1 MCAALCKTSIQL
13 NIGAQLD
20 TTKTGCAPIFCE
32 KNHRM
37 FNKLKFLYKEY
48 PQQYWLMIT
57 GVVISTAGGSMIWPF
72 LLIYASAKLN
82 LPLRTVAT
90 LISINAGTGLLSSF
104 IAGTLADKVG
114 RKVVMNVSLTMT
126 GIAYFFLL
134 RAETYPQFVGL
145 MIMIGLS
152 NPLYQVGADAMLAD
166 MIPAE
171 KRTDA
176 YAINRI
182 ANNAAFALGPAVGG
196 FLATRSY
203 HLAFYGAAI
212 GFFAY
217 SLLLFFLAHE
227 TLNTPG
233 LSRTPLWRRL
243 HSNLFLRNTVLPF
256 KAKPLIEPVET
267 RHSEHF
273 ITPSAEGYGRVF
285 QDKNYLGFVALTSL
299 GLIAPTMLW
308 ILMPVYAKTNYGL
321 PEALYG
327 WIPTTNALMCV
338 FVQYLVTSIT
348 RRHHTLPVLAVGML
362 IYAVGAGSVALMSSF
377 WGFWLSMVI
386 LTFGEL
392 TLVPTATKYVADM
405 APANLRGRYMSI
417 YWLGWG
423 LARTLAPIIGG
434 SLNDN
439 ISPRSI
445 WIGGLLIGLSSAFG
459 LFLLNRTPIR
469 RTTHLAEL

>member
-1 MCAALCKTSIQL
+1 
-13 NIGAQLD
+13 
-20 TTKTGCAPIFCE
+20 
-32 KNHRM
+32 M

-48 PQQYWLMIT
+48 PQQYWLMIA

-82 LPLRTVAT
+82 LPLSTVAT

-104 IAGTLADKVG
+104 MAGTLADKIG

-171 KRTDA
+171 KRSDA
-176 YAINRI
+176 YAITRI

-203 HLAFYGAAI
+203 HLAFYGAAT

-217 SLLLFFLAHE
+217 SLLLFFLARE
-227 TLNTPG
+227 TLNIPG
-233 LSRTPLWRRL
+233 SYQTSLWLRL
-243 HSNLFLRNTVLPF
+243 RANLPLRNTVALF
-256 KAKPLIEPVET
+256 KPDPPVTTKTVET
-267 RHSEHF
+267 HASEHF
-273 ITPSAEGYGRVF
+273 ITSQAEGYGRVF
-285 QDKNYLGFVALTSL
+285 QDKNYIGFVALTSL

-338 FVQYLVTSIT
+338 FVQYFVTGIT
-348 RRHHTLPVLAVGML
+348 RRHRTLPVLAVGML
-362 IYAVGAGSVALMSSF
+362 IYAVGVGSVALMSNF

-386 LTFGEL
+386 LTLGEL
-392 TLVPTATKYVADM
+392 TLVPTATKYVADL
-405 APANLRGRYMSI
+405 APADLRGRYMSI

-423 LARTLAPIIGG
+423 LARTLSPIIGG
-434 SLNDN
+434 FLNDN
-439 ISPRSI
+439 IAPGAI
-445 WIGGLLIGLSSAFG
+445 WVGGLVIGLTSGFG
-459 LFLLNRTPIR
+459 LFLLNRLSRPQSSP
-469 RTTHLAEL
+469 LATA